1 MSNDHSEQDN
11 HVDSP
16 EQGGND
22 DSTFEGPASVDN
34 VDEPVGPEPEPD
46 APEPDDEQTADD
58 LEDSGTDLHN
68 PTGGATDFTVSVIDH
83 KVEVDVDGVN
93 EDDEASYSIAGLTE
107 PELSALAS
115 RVAEQRAELAGR
127 VPRPFE
133 HVDKESLLVLSN
145 QIRQEL
151 AYR

>member
-1 MSNDHSEQDN
+1 MSDHPEQDN

-22 DSTFEGPASVDN
+22 DSTFEGPESVDN
-34 VDEPVGPEPEPD
+34 VNEPVGPEPAPD
-46 APEPDDEQTADD
+46 APEPDDEQTAED
-58 LEDSGTDLHN
+58 LADSGVDLAD
-68 PTGGATDFTVSVIDH
+68 PEVPSTDFTVSVIDH

-93 EDDEASYSIAGLTE
+93 EDDEPDYSLAGLTE
-107 PELSALAS
+107 PELNALAS
-115 RVAEQRAELAGR
+115 RIAEQRAE
-127 VPRPFE
+127 VPRPFK

-145 QIRQEL
+145 QIRAEL